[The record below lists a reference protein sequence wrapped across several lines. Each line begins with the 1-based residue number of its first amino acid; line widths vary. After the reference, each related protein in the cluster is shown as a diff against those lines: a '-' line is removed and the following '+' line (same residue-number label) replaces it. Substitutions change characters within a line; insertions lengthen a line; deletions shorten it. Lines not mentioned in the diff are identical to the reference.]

1 MTWRRALVLL
11 GVAPA
16 LLTVLAPLIGVVCGI
31 VDPPPRLFAASQHSL
46 WTLLTGLGTPT
57 LLLRSLA
64 LGLAVA
70 LTALVVGTWFA
81 WAEQRWR
88 YRGGRVLALAALLPL
103 ATPSYLL
110 ASVLRQGLSPG
121 GAIGGPLGLPS
132 FSGFVPAWL
141 VLSLICIPFV
151 QLIVAAALARSSAAE
166 DEAAR
171 SLGANAWTRFCAV
184 WLPRLR
190 PAWAGALV
198 LVVLYV
204 LGDFGAVAVLD
215 CPVLTWRLYQEVALA
230 RYGEAAAL
238 GLVLLGATLPLV
250 IAARLLAGRGRGTGA
265 LTLARPAERRP
276 LHGWLL
282 IATWVAHLVVIA
294 TGVVA
299 PCIAC
304 GVWLV
309 DGLNDPAWRFAP
321 LGEPLLHSLLVAV
334 GGTLAVLACALIPAW
349 LAGRRPGPLGH
360 ALEHGT
366 YLTGAIPGVLLGAGL
381 ILLARALS
389 TGGDGMLYAA
399 LGGSGLLLA
408 VGYAG
413 RFLPEAFAPL
423 RAAAQQVDARQ
434 DDCARTLGAST
445 WTRARRLH
453 LPTLAPALA
462 VAAVLVA
469 VAILKELPLTL
480 MLGNAFGLRPL
491 SYRVWAANEEL
502 LLPDVGLAGLGLMA
516 LALAA
521 MALTLRL
528 RRHA

>member
-1 MTWRRALVLL
+1 MTWRRALLLL

-16 LLTVLAPLIGVVCGI
+16 LVAVLAPLVGVVCGI
-31 VDPPPRLFAASQHSL
+31 VDPPPRLFAASEHGL
-46 WTLLTGLGTPT
+46 WALLTGLGTPT
-57 LLLRSLA
+57 LVLRSLT
-64 LGLAVA
+64 LGVVVA
-70 LTALVVGTWFA
+70 LTALVLGTWLA

-121 GAIGGPLGLPS
+121 GLVGEVLGLPS
-132 FSGFVPAWL
+132 FSGFVAGWL
-141 VLSLICIPFV
+141 VLSLICTPFV
-151 QLIVAAALARSSAAE
+151 HLIVAAALARSSAAE

-171 SLGANAWTRFCAV
+171 SLGASTWQRLRAV

-215 CPVLTWRLYQEVALA
+215 CQVLTWRLYQEVALA
-230 RYGEAAAL
+230 RYAEAAAL
-238 GLVLLGATLPLV
+238 GLALLAATVPLV
-250 IAARLLAGRGRGTGA
+250 VAARLLAGRARGTGG
-265 LTLARPAERRP
+265 LTLARPVERRTP
-276 LHGWLL
+276 GRVLL
-282 IATWVAHLVVIA
+282 IATWVLHLIIIGA
-294 TGVVA
+294 GVVA
-299 PCIAC
+299 PCAAC
-304 GVWLV
+304 VVWLIE
-309 DGLNDPAWRFAP
+309 GLADPAWRFAS
-321 LGEPLLHSLLVAV
+321 LSEPLLHSLIVAA
-334 GGTLAVLACALIPAW
+334 GGTLMVLACGLVPAW
-349 LAGRRPGPLGH
+349 LAGRPGRLAGV
-360 ALEHGT
+360 LEFGT

-381 ILLARALS
+381 ILLARALAQ
-389 TGGDGMLYAA
+389 GGDGTLYAV

-413 RFLPEAFAPL
+413 RFLPDAFAPL
-423 RAAAQQVDARQ
+423 RAAAQQGDVRQ
-434 DDCARTLGAST
+434 SEVARTLGAGAWVRT
-445 WTRARRLH
+445 WRLH
-453 LPTLAPALA
+453 LPTLMPALA

-521 MALTLRL
+521 MALTLGA